1 MAELA
6 RESWIVKGMVSHVV
20 LDREAGELLLRS
32 RDTAFPA
39 RFLADLFDM
48 KSGALGEEVARNILH
63 LDAAD
68 HARLRGLVNPA
79 FTPRA
84 ADRWRPIMRE
94 FIAGLFEPLAA
105 AGGCEAVGELTKPYP
120 AMTIARV
127 VGAPIADADR
137 LAEWSRWI
145 QLQFDGPTLA

>member
-32 RDTAFPA
+32 KDTAFPA
-39 RFLADLFDM
+39 RFLVDLFDM
-48 KSGALGEEVARNILH
+48 RSGALGEEVARNILH

-68 HARLRGLVNPA
+68 HRRLRALVNPA

-84 ADRWRPIMRE
+84 ADRWRPVMRE
-94 FIAGLFEPLAA
+94 FIARLFEPLAA
-105 AGGCEAVGELTKPYP
+105 A
-120 AMTIARV
+120 
-127 VGAPIADADR
+127 
-137 LAEWSRWI
+137 
-145 QLQFDGPTLA
+145 